1 MIYHITIGKDN
12 FFLHLFVLA
21 SNVYL
26 FQVFTPKFC
35 EDFIE
40 EINNFENSD
49 LPKGRPNTMNNYGVR
64 YKS

>member
-1 MIYHITIGKDN
+1 MLQSAKIIC
-12 FFLHLFVLA
+12 FVLLHSFVLA

-35 EDFIE
+35 QDFIE
-40 EINNFENSD
+40 EISNFENSD

-64 YKS
+64 YNS

>member
-1 MIYHITIGKDN
+1 MLISAKIIY
-12 FFLHLFVLA
+12 FVLLHSFVLA

-35 EDFIE
+35 QDFIE
-40 EINNFENSD
+40 EISNFENSD

-64 YKS
+64 YIS